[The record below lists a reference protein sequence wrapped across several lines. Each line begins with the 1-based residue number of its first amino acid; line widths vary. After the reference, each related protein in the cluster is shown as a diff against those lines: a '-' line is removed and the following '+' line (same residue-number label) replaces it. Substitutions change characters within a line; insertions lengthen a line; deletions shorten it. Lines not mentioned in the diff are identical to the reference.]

1 MDLAQYVKSLNTG
14 HEDYPDILSY
24 AVENNVPVI
33 DSDALTALKH
43 LIRIKGAK
51 TYLEIGTAIGYSGL
65 HMLSVYDDS
74 RLITIE
80 KDEKSYETAVENFS
94 RYKVGSRADAH
105 LDDAKT
111 IELNLEKASVDMLFI
126 DASKGNNQL
135 FFDKFSPFVKED
147 GLIVVDNILLR
158 GLVVDDEIAGRGK
171 RKLKEKV
178 DAFNQNMSKSNYPTS
193 FLPVGDGLLVISK
206 SQV

>member
-1 MDLAQYVKSLNTG
+1 MDLAQYVKTLNTG
-14 HEDYPDILSY
+14 HESYPDILSY
-24 AVENNVPVI
+24 AVEKNVPVI
-33 DSDALTALKH
+33 DSDALAALKH
-43 LIRIKGAK
+43 LIRIKAAK

-80 KDEKSYETAVENFS
+80 KDEASYETAVENFS
-94 RYKVGSRADAH
+94 KYKVGSRVDAH

-111 IELNLEKASVDMLFI
+111 IDLNLDEASVDMLFI

-158 GLVVDDEIAGRGK
+158 GLVIDDGITGRNK

>member
-1 MDLAQYVKSLNTG
+1 M
-14 HEDYPDILSY
+14 
-24 AVENNVPVI
+24 
-33 DSDALTALKH
+33 
-43 LIRIKGAK
+43 
-51 TYLEIGTAIGYSGL
+51 
-65 HMLSVYDDS
+65 
-74 RLITIE
+74 
-80 KDEKSYETAVENFS
+80 
-94 RYKVGSRADAH
+94 
-105 LDDAKT
+105 
-111 IELNLEKASVDMLFI
+111 EKASVDMLFI